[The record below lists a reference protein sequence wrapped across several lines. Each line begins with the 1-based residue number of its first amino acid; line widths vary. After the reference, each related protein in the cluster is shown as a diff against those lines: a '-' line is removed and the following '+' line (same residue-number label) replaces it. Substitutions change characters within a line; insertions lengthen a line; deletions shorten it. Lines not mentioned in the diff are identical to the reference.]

1 MTTIE
6 RIHKLLEQEQKV
18 IERTKEEVTVDFNSV
33 RSGFRVEALEE
44 VIEIFRQDAE
54 NGVG

>member
-18 IERTKEEVTVDFNSV
+18 IERTKEEVTVEFDAV
-33 RSGFRVEALEE
+33 RSEFRAEAFSE
-44 VIEIFRQDAE
+44 VIEIFRQNAE
-54 NGVG
+54 DGVR